1 MVHSLCSCL
10 FPSFRS
16 LGCAWLRLFC
26 CYFFVYPT
34 TTIRVILRLMIACT
48 LAAAAAAAELVCTTL
63 KGFSS
68 SSGAIYDRCD
78 GEDELPSQ
86 CSAVQTK
93 PWANQASPPVRKMSM
108 QLTALKWSIA
118 AIAYYFV
125 CHNWLHMHLC
135 IHAQTLT
142 RCATDGTDNFNNAQ
156 IFVWE
161 PPHLCAATYLW
172 SDSLPICYP
181 AIIRDESYLFSTIW
195 RKT

>member
-1 MVHSLCSCL
+1 
-10 FPSFRS
+10 
-16 LGCAWLRLFC
+16 
-26 CYFFVYPT
+26 
-34 TTIRVILRLMIACT
+34 MIACT
-48 LAAAAAAAELVCTTL
+48 LAAAAAAELVCTTL

-172 SDSLPICYP
+172 SDSLPICYT
-181 AIIRDESYLFSTIW
+181 AITWDESYWFCTIW
-195 RKT
+195 RKKVKHEIQKNKNFAWFWISFVPAHIVCVYVLHCCTMTFPWV